1 MVNTANNEDF
11 GNNEGKI
18 IINKHKDKTLHT
30 LEILMTQLNMMF
42 YWENINYQF
51 KQKIPTL
58 DELSK
63 LMSRCLK
70 LYQMIDSFMKI
81 FELIHKLEV
90 SISNFIYFFYLE
102 IER

>member
-1 MVNTANNEDF
+1 
-11 GNNEGKI
+11 
-18 IINKHKDKTLHT
+18 
-30 LEILMTQLNMMF
+30 MTQLNMMF

-51 KQKIPTL
+51 KQKVPSL

-81 FELIHKLEV
+81 FELIHKLDV
-90 SISNFIYFFYLE
+90 SFFFLFNLKF
-102 IER
+102 RK